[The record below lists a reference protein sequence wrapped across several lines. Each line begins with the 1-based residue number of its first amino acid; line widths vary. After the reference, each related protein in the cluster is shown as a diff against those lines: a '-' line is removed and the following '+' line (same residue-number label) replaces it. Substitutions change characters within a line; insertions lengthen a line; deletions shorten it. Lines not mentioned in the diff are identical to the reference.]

1 MKPNLIVTVTG
12 GRHSGKSELA
22 NTIVKSLRK
31 SAKYGTQLE
40 DGDVKLPADPGPT
53 RVLVQTVEYDDML
66 DQGFT
71 MEGPENLR
79 ITQGSLKAAFLVWE
93 LERRLGKCK
102 PTADIDNLPA
112 GQVAEEAATTLW
124 NILNTK

>member
-22 NTIVKSLRK
+22 NTILKSLRK

-40 DGDVKLPADPGPT
+40 DGDVKLPADQGPT
-53 RVLVQTVEYDDML
+53 QVLIQTVEYDEML
-66 DQGFT
+66 DEGFT
-71 MEGPENLR
+71 MEGPENLH

-102 PTADIDNLPA
+102 STADIDSLPA
-112 GQVAEEAATTLW
+112 GQVAEEAASTLW
-124 NILNTK
+124 KILNTK